1 MTAVASLLETSYILI
16 TSLIAMDTPRQINW
30 HMTNCQ
36 RIGASIDDVR
46 AVRAIG
52 MEVAAKCGVVWRVG
66 VPEVKSVGPDQ
77 T

>member
-1 MTAVASLLETSYILI
+1 
-16 TSLIAMDTPRQINW
+16 MDTPRQINW